1 MQRLLSPLLA
11 GLAACCITATSA
23 FAQGYPSQAIR
34 IVAPFGAGGGGDT
47 TIRLL
52 GTHLGQAV
60 GQPVF
65 VENRPGANGVI
76 GAEEVKRAPADGH
89 TLFYGSTTSLAA
101 NGSLLRKMPYDPVR
115 DFAPVTRVGTLPFIL
130 VVHPSVPATSVA
142 EFIAWA
148 KQNPDKASFA
158 SSNLTG
164 RLSGEIL
171 ARMTGIKLLHV
182 PYKSTTAG
190 LVDVL
195 SGRVP
200 AMVLDLPPVIE
211 HLKAG
216 KLRALGVTTR
226 ARTALLP
233 QVPAIAEAG
242 LPGFE
247 VIGWTALA
255 APAGTNPTTVAR
267 LNAEVVKILA
277 RPEMIEAFA
286 RVGVEVGTSSPEAMG
301 AFMASEIQKWAQ
313 MVKAAGIEA
322 E

>member
-1 MQRLLSPLLA
+1 MRKLLLTLLA
-11 GLAACCITATSA
+11 GLAACCVATMSA
-23 FAQGYPSQAIR
+23 FAQVYPSQAIR

-52 GTHLGQAV
+52 GTQLSQAV
-60 GQPVF
+60 GQAVI
-65 VENRPGANGVI
+65 VDNRPGANGVL
-76 GAEEVKRAPADGH
+76 GAEEVKRAPADGY

-101 NGSLLRKMPYDPVR
+101 NASLLKKMPYDPVR
-115 DFAPVTRVGTLPFIL
+115 DFAPVTRIGTLPFVL

-148 KQNPDKASFA
+148 KLNPEKGSFA
-158 SSNLTG
+158 SSNLTA

-171 ARMTGIKLLHV
+171 NRMGGIKLLHV

-200 AMVLDLPPVIE
+200 IMFLDLPPAIE

-216 KLRALGVTTR
+216 KLRALGVTTG

-233 QVPAIAEAG
+233 QVPTIAEAG
-242 LPGFE
+242 LTGFE

-255 APAGTNPTTVAR
+255 VPAGTSPATVAR

-277 RPEMIEAFA
+277 RPDMIDAFG

-301 AFMASEIQKWAQ
+301 AFIASEIQKWAQ